1 MSRLNAGLLACSLL
15 AAAGSVHAV
24 EYRSVGVAPAVLY
37 DAPTER
43 GRKLAIAPRNMPL
56 EVLQSSGSFTRVRDA
71 SGEFSWIATRD
82 LVPRRH
88 LVVSSPMAR
97 VHQAPDEASPLVFS
111 AERHVLLEMNELP
124 ANGWVK
130 VRHADGQAGF
140 VKAADVWGD

>member
-1 MSRLNAGLLACSLL
+1 MSRLHAGLLVCALL
-15 AAAGSVHAV
+15 AGAGSASAM
-24 EYRSVGVAPAVLY
+24 EFRSVGVAPAVLY

-43 GRKLAIAPRNMPL
+43 GRKLAVAPRNMPL

-71 SGEFSWIATRD
+71 SGEYSWIASRE

-88 LVVSSPMAR
+88 VVVITPTAR
-97 VHQAPDEASPLVFS
+97 VHQGADDASPVVFA
-111 AERHVLLEMNELP
+111 AERHVLMELLEPP

-130 VRHADGQAGF
+130 VRHQDGQIGF